1 MPLRRIA
8 SLVIAALLATVTLAP
23 LPGSAGATDAPPT
36 VTIAYQPGISY
47 ASLIVMKSQG
57 VLEKAYPNTKF
68 DWKVLANGAAIR
80 DGIIAGQ
87 IQIGAGGIGP
97 FLIGW
102 DRGVGYKLIASLN
115 LMDLWLV
122 AKDPKLKSLK
132 DFTADMKIGMP
143 SPDAIQGIV
152 LRKGAQDQLGNAHA
166 LDGNILA
173 IEHPLGVQALLNGQ
187 IAGHLSSPPFQYQ
200 EVAAGGHVILRSW
213 DVFGKSTFNSVFS
226 TDKFY
231 NDYPGFVNAFYKK
244 LARRDVL
251 RQIAAQSGRRDPR
264 ERLGQRGAGFRLPE
278 VDQPPR
284 HDLRHHAA
292 RLHEVRDVHEV
303 DRHALQSSGVD
314 ARSGVADAGQR
325 RRLTWEVRPL

>member
-1 MPLRRIA
+1 
-8 SLVIAALLATVTLAP
+8 LVIAALLATVTLAP

-152 LRKGAQDQLGNAHA
+152 LRKGAQDQLGNTHA

-244 LARRDVL
+244 LLDATYFVKS
-251 RQIAAQSGRRDPR
+251 QPKAAAEILAKDSGNAVPASDFQKWISRPDTIFVTTPH
-264 ERLGQRGAGFRLPE
+264 GFMKYATFMKSIGMLSKVP
-278 VDQPPR
+278 VSM
-284 HDLRHHAA
+284 HDLE
-292 RLHEVRDVHEV
+292 LPT
-303 DRHALQSSGVD
+303 LGN
-314 ARSGVADAGQR
+314 AGD
-325 RRLTWEVRPL
+325 

>member
-1 MPLRRIA
+1 MTVFRSIA
-8 SLVIAALLATVTLAP
+8 LVAAVAFMALVMGPQPSL
-23 LPGSAGATDAPPT
+23 AGATDAPPT

-47 ASLIVMKSQG
+47 ASLIVMKAQG
-57 VLEKAYPNTKF
+57 TLEKAYPNTKF

-122 AKDPKLKSLK
+122 AKDPKIKTLK
-132 DFTADMKIGMP
+132 DFTPDMKIGMP

-213 DVFGKSTFNSVFS
+213 DVFGRSTFNSVFS

-231 NDYPGFVNAFYKK
+231 NDYPGFVNTFYKK
-244 LARRDVL
+244 LIDATYYVKSNPKATA
-251 RQIAAQSGRRDPR
+251 QILAKDSGNAVPAADFQKWISRPDTIFVTTPHGFMKYATFMKSIGMISKVPASMHDIELPT
-264 ERLGQRGAGFRLPE
+264 LGNAG
-278 VDQPPR
+278 D
-284 HDLRHHAA
+284 
-292 RLHEVRDVHEV
+292 
-303 DRHALQSSGVD
+303 
-314 ARSGVADAGQR
+314 
-325 RRLTWEVRPL
+325 